1 VFRRPH
7 GVLSSTAM
15 STPDP
20 GRHVGPVDE
29 IPDVGSV
36 IADKYE
42 VERVLGSGGMG
53 VVVAARHVQLGQ
65 RVAIKFMRTVAAA
78 NPDSVTRFL
87 REAQAA
93 VALTSDHVTRVLD
106 VGTLPSGAPF
116 MVMEH
121 LVGRDLAEHLA
132 QNGPMPIV
140 DAVDAVMQASEA
152 IAEAHARGIIHR
164 DLKPSNLFLTRR
176 IDGAPFVK
184 VLDFGISKSHAASDI
199 NSPGGDLTGTGFAMG
214 SPGYMSPEQVRNA
227 KAADPRSDIWSL
239 GVILYQ
245 LLTGIAPFAGETVGD
260 TFAKIVSED
269 PVPIRQHRPEVP
281 EGLAQTIAQ
290 CLERR
295 ATRRVQT
302 VAQLAILLA
311 RFGKPDAAAAAQRV
325 VHISRSASG
334 APTGQETI
342 AAPPPEIG
350 RRDDRTSS
358 ASRPPEAWQHSN
370 AVPAPAPPASRMAWT
385 AVVSGVAI
393 TLVVVALGVRSL
405 RRPPAGNE
413 SRLEGA
419 AASVSQPLTAS
430 APVQAPPVD
439 RRPPLGERE
448 PGTAQP
454 PAEEPT
460 AAVIAPLVASADAR
474 RMVAPSQGAKPPARA
489 VADAKTPDAGTPA
502 HPPRK
507 AAYDF

>member
-1 VFRRPH
+1 
-7 GVLSSTAM
+7 M

-29 IPDVGSV
+29 VPEVGSV

-53 VVVAARHVQLGQ
+53 VVVAAKHVQLRQ
-65 RVAIKFMRTVAAA
+65 RVAIKFMRAVAAGDPA
-78 NPDSVTRFL
+78 SVARFL

-121 LVGRDLAEHLA
+121 LVGRDLAEHLQ
-132 QNGPMPIV
+132 QNGPMAIV
-140 DAVDAVMQASEA
+140 DAVDAVLQACEA

-184 VLDFGISKSHAASDI
+184 VLDFGISKSNASTDA
-199 NSPGGDLTGTGFAMG
+199 NSLGANLTGTGFAMG

-260 TFAKIVSED
+260 TFARIVSED
-269 PVPIRQHRPEVP
+269 PHPIRQHRAEIPQ
-281 EGLAQTIAQ
+281 GLADTISQ

-295 ATRRVQT
+295 AARRVQT
-302 VAQLAILLA
+302 VAQLAMLLA
-311 RFGKPDAAAAAQRV
+311 RFGKPEAAALAQRV
-325 VHISRSASG
+325 VHISRSASDV
-334 APTGQETI
+334 PIGQETI
-342 AAPPPEIG
+342 AAPPQEVG
-350 RRDDRTSS
+350 LRDERVSS
-358 ASRPPEAWQHSN
+358 GSRPPEAWQQSN
-370 AVPAPAPPASRMAWT
+370 AAPVPPRPASRLAWM
-385 AVVSGVAI
+385 AVVVGTAI
-393 TLVVVALGVRSL
+393 TVLAAALGVHSL
-405 RRPPAGNE
+405 RRPPANDEAKLG
-413 SRLEGA
+413 GA
-419 AASVSQPLTAS
+419 AASVSELVTTPVSAAPSPPPVLEPSATLAAPAPTEPLVEPRP
-430 APVQAPPVD
+430 APVAAPPAANATK
-439 RRPPLGERE
+439 RPVVLSE
-448 PGTAQP
+448 
-454 PAEEPT
+454 
-460 AAVIAPLVASADAR
+460 
-474 RMVAPSQGAKPPARA
+474 GAKPAARA
-489 VADAKTPDAGTPA
+489 VADAGTPA
-502 HPPRK
+502 HPPKK